1 MLEEGL
7 QSRRLLWDGCD
18 NARDVG
24 GYPTANGGQT
34 RRQVLIRSDSLHGL
48 TPEGQTALRDYG
60 VRTIIDLRLAH
71 ELERHP
77 NPFAA
82 RQAPGYVPRYI
93 NLPIHDLETDVF
105 IDASDSTQAEYI
117 VILERS
123 KEHIARIIEAVAAGL
138 ERGTV
143 LVHCQGGKDRTAII
157 VALLLSLV
165 GVSHELI
172 AEDYALSEA
181 LLEPRYLEWVQ
192 EQIQAHGKH
201 PEKPRQAQTRP
212 ETMHAVLDY
221 LDRVYGGAEGYLLAA
236 GVGEAGIAQV
246 REHLASPAD
255 RGSS

>member
-1 MLEEGL
+1 MPEADP
-7 QSRRLLWDGCD
+7 QSRRLLWAGCD

-24 GYPTANGGQT
+24 GYPTVNGGQT
-34 RRQVLIRSDSLHGL
+34 RRQALVRSDSLHGL
-48 TPEGQTALRDYG
+48 TREGQAALRNYG

-82 RQAPGYVPRYI
+82 RQAPGYVPRYV
-93 NLPIHDLETDVF
+93 NLSIHDLQTDAF

-123 KEHIARIIEAVAAGL
+123 KEHIARIVEAVAAGL
-138 ERGTV
+138 EDGTV

-157 VALLLSLV
+157 VALLLALV
-165 GVSHELI
+165 GVPPESI

-192 EQIQAHGKH
+192 EQIQAQGKH

-221 LDRVYGGAEGYLLAA
+221 LDRVYGGAEGYLLAV
-236 GVGEAGIAQV
+236 GVGQAEIAQI
-246 REHLASPAD
+246 REHLVSAAD
-255 RGSS
+255 QGSS